1 MSLPT
6 TCRIR
11 ITGQKFLLNR
21 QLHGLWHTNVV
32 HKFSF
37 VKDVWRWFLVWKEKF
52 WYLINLTQSSDSTRW
67 VTFNLILRHIPSIPC
82 HMPLFKTKKNIA
94 IYFDGWNLLDFGSHT
109 QCASNLYNYKLFEAC
124 QSQALCKTLGNSLD
138 IRLV

>member
-21 QLHGLWHTNVV
+21 QLHGLWHTNIV
-32 HKFSF
+32 HKFPF

-67 VTFNLILRHIPSIPC
+67 VTFNLILRHIPSIRY
-82 HMPLFKTKKNIA
+82 LKKKTLQYILLVGICLILAHTHSVPA
-94 IYFDGWNLLDFGSHT
+94 IYITINYLKRVNLKH
-109 QCASNLYNYKLFEAC
+109 CAKH
-124 QSQALCKTLGNSLD
+124 LG
-138 IRLV
+138 IH